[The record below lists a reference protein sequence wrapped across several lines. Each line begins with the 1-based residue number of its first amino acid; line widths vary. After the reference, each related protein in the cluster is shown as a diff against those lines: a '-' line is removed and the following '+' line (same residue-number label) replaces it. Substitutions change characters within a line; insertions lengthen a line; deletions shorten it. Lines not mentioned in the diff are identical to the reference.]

1 MEELQRKLSQRYEA
15 KPRKVRFKISSA
27 YSGRVLKQVYE
38 DGQEMES
45 PEEEYPYSFLP
56 RNIESGEQMFG
67 IGDSQDPR
75 YYPSAN
81 LIAQKINVFRDGNKY
96 GLAGAQSLF
105 GSFSEADCKLQKCR
119 LKEGEPSTILDF
131 GKIIIYTSNLRIIR
145 TPMDKKDLLRRF
157 SHNREKTEEQPSLNI
172 EGYANLQEMNKPF
185 RKKNPHLVLV
195 SHHMRFQEGE
205 SEHSCLQCK
214 GSGCA
219 PCSLCHG
226 SKFSMLA
233 NRFKESFR
241 ALRCPACN
249 ENGLQPCKTCSQ

>member
-105 GSFSEADCKLQKCR
+105 GSFSEADCK
-119 LKEGEPSTILDF
+119 PSTILDF

-172 EGYANLQEMNKPF
+172 EGENIEQSYSHLGDSENHHHHH
-185 RKKNPHLVLV
+185 PH
-195 SHHMRFQEGE
+195 SQCTPEGE